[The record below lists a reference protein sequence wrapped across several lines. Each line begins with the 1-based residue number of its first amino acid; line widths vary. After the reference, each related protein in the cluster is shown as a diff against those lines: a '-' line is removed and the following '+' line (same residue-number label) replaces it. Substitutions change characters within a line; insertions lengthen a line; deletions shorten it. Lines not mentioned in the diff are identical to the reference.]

1 VKRTLSA
8 MSSSEVP
15 STCADNNTSYEN
27 SLTAFSS
34 LTRSKSQLLNQPQN
48 ATRKRRANIA
58 RINLAN
64 MSGQQRASGAQGL
77 TGVFG
82 SQDSLNSANGIS
94 DDDSNCDSPLDDA
107 NEKRL
112 RLNSQSSSQY
122 SSDDGYEQI
131 AELECSQGSAS
142 ARSHPTTNGSITT
155 IGNGTYEIVGGG
167 RDVKAVHRDTNA
179 IMQCQILK
187 PEEFKIFVM
196 VNERIKHAESMYH
209 QSEFRQLKELIIPE
223 GTVSIK
229 GENGLWYILMPDH
242 QGSLH
247 SYVQSRKAVFTER
260 QAQPI
265 FKQIVELVEFCHQI
279 SIYLRDFKLRKF
291 VFVDEKKYKI
301 RLNSVLDL
309 FVAPNLGEDAMSDRC
324 VCPAYVAPEIL
335 DMKQKT
341 YAAKTADVWGLGVL
355 MFILLT
361 GHYPFFDSNPRAFF
375 RRIKARRFSYPL
387 SDSISHPARWLLY
400 SLLRQN
406 PCDRP
411 SATELLHS
419 LWLRTDPE
427 SLPDDEKTTRVLS
440 SSQPTNSSIQNSQTL
455 TSSSSQPSLATIVTP
470 MTRIF
475 LATPIS
481 AETSLGTRVLPTPDL
496 VTDIDQTVPSMV
508 PMSAPVVAKD
518 TAGESLRVESNVFLA
533 NIMFSASVS
542 DSQAHL
548 SSHI

>member
-1 VKRTLSA
+1 
-8 MSSSEVP
+8 
-15 STCADNNTSYEN
+15 
-27 SLTAFSS
+27 
-34 LTRSKSQLLNQPQN
+34 
-48 ATRKRRANIA
+48 
-58 RINLAN
+58 
-64 MSGQQRASGAQGL
+64 
-77 TGVFG
+77 
-82 SQDSLNSANGIS
+82 
-94 DDDSNCDSPLDDA
+94 
-107 NEKRL
+107 
-112 RLNSQSSSQY
+112 
-122 SSDDGYEQI
+122 
-131 AELECSQGSAS
+131 
-142 ARSHPTTNGSITT
+142 
-155 IGNGTYEIVGGG
+155 
-167 RDVKAVHRDTNA
+167 
-179 IMQCQILK
+179 
-187 PEEFKIFVM
+187 M

-223 GTVSIK
+223 GTVSIR

-427 SLPDDEKTTRVLS
+427 SLPDDEKTIRVLS

-455 TSSSSQPSLATIVTP
+455 TSSSSQPSLATIATP

-518 TAGESLRVESNVFLA
+518 TAGESLRVEGNVFLA